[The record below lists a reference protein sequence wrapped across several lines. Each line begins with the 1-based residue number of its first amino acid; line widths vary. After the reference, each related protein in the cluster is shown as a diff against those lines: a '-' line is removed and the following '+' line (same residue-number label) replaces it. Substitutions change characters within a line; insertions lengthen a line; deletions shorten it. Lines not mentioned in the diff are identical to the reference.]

1 MKKLLLSVLSL
12 CFVATGLYGQEFKK
26 MLSREMPS
34 HEMSKMAQV
43 SKSDELEWLTN
54 AAVDGV
60 YYSLGAGTDCEFGAV
75 SCFKTDQLSAYDGLQ
90 VSVINIGAASTVSDV
105 TVFVMKG
112 DSPST
117 ATEIASKKIS
127 GASSFFNYVKLDSPF
142 TIDASENLYIGYKM
156 NVDNS
161 IYPLLYDGTGL
172 DATDAGL
179 SYVYMDGEYRDLS
192 EISDFTYLG
201 HPMIQALV
209 DGDENKLLTVS
220 VWEMTDGD
228 TNVFKYQP
236 IGSEVEPVITFVNN
250 SFRPVE
256 SMTVSYSVNGVAGEK
271 TYTFSPAVAPN
282 SISTSSVELPTV
294 AFNEDVDFSYSVTH
308 LNEQPIEEIGASYAF
323 YAYDKQDA
331 VERTLLMEKF
341 YSQFCGYSPEGK
353 EAIDEAIVGYEDRVA
368 RIYHHAGYR
377 VDLFTID
384 ESVETASAFGVF
396 FSPGTMGDRFWHYS
410 LRDNVFNAMQWTGD
424 LISEYLQHDGLASL
438 KISDSYDVETRELTV
453 NVSGNCIVT
462 PDNKKITVAVTQSN
476 YLSFQNG
483 AQNYKHDHFPILY
496 LTAAGG
502 DDLQVNAD
510 GSYDMTFKG
519 VIPQS
524 YNNGNGTI
532 ITGNKVNINLDEL
545 RIVAFISDGWD
556 ELISDRYVL
565 NSATKEAAT
574 VGASVAGMELA
585 GVNVYGADSRIV
597 VEGDYDTVKV
607 FNASGMETGVDGLS
621 AGLYIVKVTADG
633 QSMVKKVAV
642 K

>member
-34 HEMSKMAQV
+34 REMSKMAQA
-43 SKSDELEWLTN
+43 SESDELKWLTN
-54 AAVDGV
+54 AVESGR
-60 YYSLGAGTDCEFGAV
+60 YYSFGAGQKASFGAV
-75 SCFKTDQLSAYDGLQ
+75 AGLQTDKLFDYDGLQ
-90 VSVINIGAASTVSDV
+90 VSVIGVAVSETVSDV
-105 TVFVMKG
+105 TIFVMKG
-112 DSPST
+112 SSATT
-117 ATEIASKKIS
+117 ATEVASKKVDALS
-127 GASSFFNYVKLDSPF
+127 GGWNYVKLDAPL
-142 TIDASENLYIGYKM
+142 TIDASENLYVGYKM
-156 NVDNS
+156 DVQES
-161 IYPLLYDGTGL
+161 SYPAMFDASGL
-172 DATDAGL
+172 DDSETEMSFAYL
-179 SYVYMDGEYRDLS
+179 NGEYIDLAT
-192 EISDFTYLG
+192 EPDFSDLG
-201 HPMIQALV
+201 HPMIQVLV
-209 DGDENKLLTVS
+209 GGDESKLETVTFLPVS
-220 VWEMTDGD
+220 I
-228 TNVFKYQP
+228 FKYWP
-236 IGSEVEPVITFVNN
+236 KGSEVVPNIQFVNN
-250 SFRPVE
+250 SFGLVE
-256 SMTVSYSVNGVAGEK
+256 SLTVDYSINGVTDTEK
-271 TYTFSPAVAPN
+271 FEFSTPVGPN
-282 SISTSSVELPTV
+282 SLYIMSMPLPAIAITD
-294 AFNEDVDFSYSVTH
+294 DVDFSYVVTH
-308 LNEQPIEEIGASYAF
+308 VNDKPILQSEENYQF

-341 YSQFCGYSPEGK
+341 YSQFCGYSPQGK

-377 VDLFTID
+377 ADLFTID
-384 ESVETASAFGVF
+384 ESVETAAEFGVNY
-396 FSPGTMGDRFWHYS
+396 SPGTMGDRLWFDALGS
-410 LRDNVFNAMQWTGD
+410 NAFNAMQWTGD
-424 LISEYLQHDGLASL
+424 LIADFLQKDGLASL

-462 PDNKKITVAVTQSN
+462 PDNKKITVAVTHSN
-476 YLSFQNG
+476 YSSFQKN
-483 AQNYKHDHFPILY
+483 AQNYMHDHFPILY

-519 VIPQS
+519 VVPVS

-532 ITGNKVNINLDEL
+532 VTGNKVTINLDEL
-545 RIVAFISDGWD
+545 RIVAFISDSWD
-556 ELISDRYVL
+556 GADNDRYVL

-574 VGASVAGMELA
+574 VGASVAGVELA

>member
-34 HEMSKMAQV
+34 REMSKMAQA
-43 SKSDELEWLTN
+43 SESDELKWLTN
-54 AAVDGV
+54 AVESGR
-60 YYSLGAGTDCEFGAV
+60 YYSFGAGQKASFGAV
-75 SCFKTDQLSAYDGLQ
+75 AGLQTDKLFDYDGLQ
-90 VSVINIGAASTVSDV
+90 VSVIGVAVSETVSDV
-105 TVFVMKG
+105 TIFVMKG
-112 DSPST
+112 SSAAT
-117 ATEIASKKIS
+117 ATEVASKKVDALS
-127 GASSFFNYVKLDSPF
+127 GGWNYVKLDAPL
-142 TIDASENLYIGYKM
+142 TIDASENLYVGYKM
-156 NVDNS
+156 DVQES
-161 IYPLLYDGTGL
+161 SYPAMFDASGL
-172 DATDAGL
+172 DDSETEMSFAYL
-179 SYVYMDGEYRDLS
+179 NGEYIDLAT
-192 EISDFTYLG
+192 EPDFSDLG
-201 HPMIQALV
+201 HPMIQVLV
-209 DGDENKLLTVS
+209 GGDESKLETVS
-220 VWEMTDGD
+220 FLSSSI
-228 TNVFKYQP
+228 FKYWP
-236 IGSEVEPVITFVNN
+236 KGSEVIPNIQFVNN
-250 SFRPVE
+250 SFGSVE
-256 SMTVSYSVNGVAGEK
+256 SVTVDYSVNGVTDTEK
-271 TYTFSPAVAPN
+271 LEFSTPVGPN
-282 SISTSSVELPTV
+282 SLNIMSMPLPAITITD
-294 AFNEDVDFSYSVTH
+294 DVDFSYVVTH
-308 LNEQPIEEIGASYAF
+308 VNDKPILQSEENYQF

-341 YSQFCGYSPEGK
+341 YSQFCGYSPQGK

-384 ESVETASAFGVF
+384 ESIETAAEFGVNY
-396 FSPGTMGDRFWHYS
+396 SPGTMGDRMWFDALGS
-410 LRDNVFNAMQWTGD
+410 NAFNAMQWTGD
-424 LISEYLQHDGLASL
+424 LIADFLQQDGLASL

-462 PDNKKITVAVTQSN
+462 PDNKKITVAVTHSNYSSFQSN
-476 YLSFQNG
+476 

-519 VIPQS
+519 VVPVS

-532 ITGNKVNINLDEL
+532 VTGNKVTINLDEL
-545 RIVAFISDGWD
+545 RIVAFISDSWD
-556 ELISDRYVL
+556 GADNDRYVL

-574 VGASVAGMELA
+574 VGASVAGVELA

-607 FNASGMETGVDGLS
+607 FNASGMETGTENLS
-621 AGLYIVKVTADG
+621 VGLYIVKVTADG

>member
-34 HEMSKMAQV
+34 REMSKMAQA
-43 SKSDELEWLTN
+43 SESDELKWLTN
-54 AAVDGV
+54 AVESGR
-60 YYSLGAGTDCEFGAV
+60 YYSFGAGQKASFGAV
-75 SCFKTDQLSAYDGLQ
+75 AGLQTDKLFDYDGLQ
-90 VSVINIGAASTVSDV
+90 VSVIGVAVSETVSDV
-105 TVFVMKG
+105 TIFVMKG
-112 DSPST
+112 SSAAT
-117 ATEIASKKIS
+117 ATEVASKKVDALS
-127 GASSFFNYVKLDSPF
+127 GGWNYVKLDAPL
-142 TIDASENLYIGYKM
+142 TIDASENLYVGYKM
-156 NVDNS
+156 DVQES
-161 IYPLLYDGTGL
+161 SYPAMFDASGL
-172 DATDAGL
+172 DDSETEMSFAYL
-179 SYVYMDGEYRDLS
+179 NGEYIDLAT
-192 EISDFTYLG
+192 EPDFSDLG
-201 HPMIQALV
+201 HPMIQVLV
-209 DGDENKLLTVS
+209 GGDESKLETVTFLPVS
-220 VWEMTDGD
+220 I
-228 TNVFKYQP
+228 FKYWP
-236 IGSEVEPVITFVNN
+236 KGSEVVPNIQFVNN
-250 SFRPVE
+250 SFGLVE
-256 SMTVSYSVNGVAGEK
+256 SLTVDYSINGVTDTEK
-271 TYTFSPAVAPN
+271 FEFSTPVGPN
-282 SISTSSVELPTV
+282 SLYIMSMPLPAIAITD
-294 AFNEDVDFSYSVTH
+294 DVDFSYVVTH
-308 LNEQPIEEIGASYAF
+308 VNDKPILQSEENYQF

-341 YSQFCGYSPEGK
+341 YSQFCGYSPQGK

-377 VDLFTID
+377 ADLFTID
-384 ESVETASAFGVF
+384 ESVETAAEFGVNY
-396 FSPGTMGDRFWHYS
+396 SPGTMGDRMWFDALGS
-410 LRDNVFNAMQWTGD
+410 NAFNAMQWTGD
-424 LISEYLQHDGLASL
+424 LIADFLQKDGLASL

-462 PDNKKITVAVTQSN
+462 PDNKKITVAVTHSN
-476 YLSFQNG
+476 YSSFQKN
-483 AQNYKHDHFPILY
+483 AQNYMHDHFPILY

-519 VIPQS
+519 VVPVS

-532 ITGNKVNINLDEL
+532 VTGNKVTINLDEL
-545 RIVAFISDGWD
+545 RIVAFISDSWD
-556 ELISDRYVL
+556 GADNDRYVL

-574 VGASVAGMELA
+574 VGASVAGVELA

-607 FNASGMETGVDGLS
+607 FNASGMETGTEGLS

>member
-34 HEMSKMAQV
+34 REMSKMAQA
-43 SKSDELEWLTN
+43 SESDELKWLTN
-54 AAVDGV
+54 AVESGR
-60 YYSLGAGTDCEFGAV
+60 YYSFGAGQKASFGAV
-75 SCFKTDQLSAYDGLQ
+75 AGLQTDKLFDYDGLQ
-90 VSVINIGAASTVSDV
+90 VSVIGVAVSETVSDV
-105 TVFVMKG
+105 TIFVMKG
-112 DSPST
+112 SSAAT
-117 ATEIASKKIS
+117 ATEVASKKVDALT
-127 GASSFFNYVKLDSPF
+127 GGWNYVKLDAPL
-142 TIDASENLYIGYKM
+142 TIDASENLYVGYKM
-156 NVDNS
+156 DVQKS
-161 IYPLLYDGTGL
+161 SYPAMFDASGL
-172 DATDAGL
+172 DDSETEMSFAYL
-179 SYVYMDGEYRDLS
+179 NGEYIDLAT
-192 EISDFTYLG
+192 EPDFSDLG
-201 HPMIQALV
+201 HPMIQVLV
-209 DGDENKLLTVS
+209 GGDESKLETVTFLS
-220 VWEMTDGD
+220 SSI
-228 TNVFKYQP
+228 FKYWP
-236 IGSEVEPVITFVNN
+236 KGSEVVPNIQFVNN
-250 SFRPVE
+250 SFGSVA
-256 SMTVSYSVNGVAGEK
+256 SLTVDYSVNGVTDTEK
-271 TYTFSPAVAPN
+271 LEFSTPVGPN
-282 SISTSSVELPTV
+282 SIYVMSMSLPAIAITD
-294 AFNEDVDFSYSVTH
+294 DVDFSYVVTH
-308 LNEQPIEEIGASYAF
+308 VNDKPILLPEESYKF
-323 YAYDKQDA
+323 YAYDKQEA

-341 YSQFCGYSPEGK
+341 YSQFCGYSPQGK

-384 ESVETASAFGVF
+384 ESIETAAEFGVNY
-396 FSPGTMGDRFWHYS
+396 SPGTMGDRMWFDALGS
-410 LRDNVFNAMQWTGD
+410 NAFNAMQWTGD
-424 LISEYLQHDGLASL
+424 LIADFLQQDGLASL

-462 PDNKKITVAVTQSN
+462 PDNKKITVAVTHSNYSSFQSN
-476 YLSFQNG
+476 

-519 VIPQS
+519 VVPVS

-532 ITGNKVNINLDEL
+532 VTGNKVTINLDEL
-545 RIVAFISDGWD
+545 RIVAFISDSWD
-556 ELISDRYVL
+556 GADNDRYVL

-574 VGASVAGMELA
+574 VGASVAGVELA

-607 FNASGMETGVDGLS
+607 FNASGMETGTENLS
-621 AGLYIVKVTADG
+621 VGLYIVKVTADG